1 MSSIRTFSMAVLV
14 GLMALAG
21 MAGAEEYYFKFRFA
35 DKSELNKI
43 TNIVSIDNVVGDTV
57 FAYAND
63 SEMAVFLTQGYS
75 ITMLPHPGSR
85 VETRHADSPAAI
97 LDWDYYPTYTA
108 YVDMMNNFAASYP
121 SLCRVQNIGNS
132 VSGRQLLVA
141 KISDNPDNQENE
153 PEVFLTSSMH
163 GDEVTGF
170 VLMLRLIDYLLTN
183 YGVDSLVTSLVD
195 NLEIWINP
203 NANPDGSYRTGNTIT
218 NPTRGNANGIDL
230 NRNFPDPAY
239 GDHPDGNAWQAET
252 IAMMN
257 FASNHSFV
265 LSANFHGGAEVVNYP
280 WDCWSRLHPDNNWF
294 VSICRRYADSCQA
307 NSPPGYM
314 DDLNNGIT
322 NGYAWYPVHGGRQ
335 DYMTYWK
342 GGRENTIEIS
352 STKFP
357 SASQL
362 PSYWNY
368 NRAAFLTYLQNALY
382 GIHGLVTDAV
392 TGLPLAATIWV
403 LGHDAD
409 SSRVFTDPDVGDYH
423 RQIAPGTYNI
433 RFSAVGYIPD
443 TVYGV
448 VVGAYQTTTVNVQ
461 LQPIAGTPNL
471 AFVGHNA
478 GGVMPGDTV
487 DVLVKLINNGGA
499 NATGAVATLACSDMN
514 ISIIQ
519 PSAAFPTINALGGT
533 AVSQSAFR
541 FAVSPASPYYHLVD
555 FSLVVTATGGYCDTL
570 EFSLEIGRAIEDF
583 ETGNFASFPWQFSGN
598 ANWGIVNS
606 GAFEWTY
613 AAKSGTITHNQN
625 STLSLNINVQQ
636 AGPISFYYKVS
647 SEAGYDSLKFS
658 VDGVL
663 RGGWAG
669 ESGWAQASYNIAA
682 GSHTLT
688 WTYAKDGSVSRGSD
702 CAWIDYIVFPNM
714 GQPLTITTASLP
726 DWTAGHPYSQA
737 LQASGGTGMI
747 TWSDFYNDLSG
758 TGLALSSAGLLSGIP
773 NGPDTIGFTARAQD
787 QASGS
792 AMRAYTFFINAALV
806 ILSDTLP
813 EAETG
818 SPYTFQIAAAGGTGA
833 LGFAVVDSGL
843 YGTGLSLSPTGLLSG
858 IPTAADS
865 VEFVVRVND
874 TVGASAQRQLS
885 LIITGYD
892 FLPGDANGDGFV
904 RGSDVTYLVGYFKG
918 TAPAPEPY
926 LAGDANGDCNV
937 SGGDVTYLVRYFKGL
952 GAEPIRGD
960 CR

>member
-1 MSSIRTFSMAVLV
+1 MLRKIP
-14 GLMALAG
+14 LAIILG
-21 MAGAEEYYFKFRFA
+21 MGVFLGTAEAEEYYFRFSFD
-35 DKSELNKI
+35 DKSKLDKI
-43 TNIVSIDNVVGDTV
+43 TNLISIDNVVGDTA

-63 SEMAVFLTQGYS
+63 GEMAAFLAQGYTVT
-75 ITMLPHPGSR
+75 ILPHPGSR
-85 VETRHADSPAAI
+85 IEIRHADSPGAM

-132 VSGRQLLVA
+132 VNGRQLLAA
-141 KISDNPDNQENE
+141 KISDNPDMQENE
-153 PEVFLTSSMH
+153 PEIFLTSTMH

-183 YGVDSLVTSLVD
+183 YGTDSLVTSLVD

-203 NANPDGSYRTGNTIT
+203 NANPDGSYRSGNTISS
-218 NPTRGNANGIDL
+218 PTRGNANGIDL

-280 WDCWSRLHPDNNWF
+280 WDCWSRLHPDNSWF

-342 GGRENTIEIS
+342 GGRENTIELS

-368 NRAAFLTYLQNALY
+368 NWAAFLTYMQNALY
-382 GIHGLVTDAV
+382 GIHGVVTDAV
-392 TGLPLAATIWV
+392 SGLPVAATIWV
-403 LGHDAD
+403 LSHDAD

-423 RQIAPGTYNI
+423 RMIAPGTYNL
-433 RFSAVGYIPD
+433 RFSAAGYIPD

-448 VVGAYQTTTVNVQ
+448 VVTANQATTVNVQ
-461 LQPIAGTPNL
+461 LQPIAGAPDL

-478 GGVMPGDTV
+478 GSVMPGDTV
-487 DVLVKLINNGGA
+487 DMLIKLINNGGA
-499 NATGAVATLACSDMN
+499 SAAGVAATLISSDTN
-514 ISIIQ
+514 INIIQ
-519 PSAAFPTINALGGT
+519 SSISFPTINPLGGT
-533 AVSQSAFR
+533 AVSLSALH
-541 FAVSPASPYYHLVD
+541 FAVSTTALYYHQVD
-555 FSLVVTATGGYCDTL
+555 FSLIVTANGGYSDTL
-570 EFSLEIGRAIEDF
+570 DFNLEIGRAIEDF

-598 ANWGIVNS
+598 ADWGVVNS
-606 GAFEWTY
+606 GAYEWSY
-613 AAKSGTITHNQN
+613 AAKSGTITHNQS
-625 STLSLNINVQQ
+625 STLSLSINVQQ
-636 AGPISFYYKVS
+636 AGTISFYYKVS

-658 VDGVL
+658 IDGGL
-663 RGGWAG
+663 RGGYSG
-669 ESGWAQASYNIAA
+669 EAGWAQASYSIGA

-726 DWTAGHPYSQA
+726 DWTAGHPYSQQ
-737 LQASGGTGMI
+737 LQSVGGTGTV
-747 TWSDFYNDLSG
+747 TWSDFYNNLPG
-758 TGLALSSAGLLSGIP
+758 TGLALSSSGLLSGIP
-773 NGPDTIGFTARAQD
+773 NGPDTISFTAWVQD
-787 QASGS
+787 QALGTATRS
-792 AMRAYTFFINAALV
+792 YTFIINGPIA
-806 ILSDTLP
+806 ILTDSLP
-813 EAETG
+813 HAETG
-818 SPYTFQIAAAGGTGA
+818 VAYSYQIAAAGGTGG
-833 LGFAVVDSGL
+833 LTFAVVDSGL
-843 YGTGLSLSPTGLLSG
+843 DGTGLTLLPTGLLSG
-858 IPTAADS
+858 TPAAADS
-865 VEFVVRVND
+865 VEFTVRAND
-874 TVGASAQRQLS
+874 VIGASAQRQFT
-885 LIITGYD
+885 LIIAGFA

-904 RGSDVTYLVGYFKG
+904 RGSDVTFLVGYFKG

-926 LAGDANGDCNV
+926 LAGDANGDCLV
-937 SGGDVTYLVRYFKGL
+937 SGGDVTYLVRYFKGI
-952 GAEPIRGD
+952 GAEPIRGE